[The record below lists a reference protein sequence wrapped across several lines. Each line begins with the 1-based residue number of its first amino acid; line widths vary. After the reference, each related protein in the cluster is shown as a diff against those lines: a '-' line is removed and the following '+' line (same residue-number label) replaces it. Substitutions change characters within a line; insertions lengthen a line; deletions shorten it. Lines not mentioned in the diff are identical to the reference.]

1 MRKLIFALSAL
12 LIFSCSTEGDE
23 SILHEPASVDQSQFN
38 RQTEQSNTHL
48 IQPAYL
54 DENGEISGTRATY
67 ITDEEYNMIK
77 TAAFRGLSVYAAND
91 RNNYSEGALRMAGI
105 NPVRDIPVPP
115 PFPPADPLCLTP
127 QMAAY
132 LQALANEH
140 CEAVPFCCE
149 SNGTFYLYMFYPT
162 DIDCFKA
169 DPNFPVYDF

>member
-1 MRKLIFALSAL
+1 MRKLIFALFAL
-12 LIFSCSTEGDE
+12 LIFSCSTEE
-23 SILHEPASVDQSQFN
+23 SILSEPASIDQSQFN
-38 RQTEQSNTHL
+38 RQTEQGSTHL
-48 IQPAYL
+48 VYPAYL
-54 DENGEISGTRATY
+54 DENGKISGTRATY
-67 ITDEEYNMIK
+67 LSDEEYNMIK
-77 TAAFRGLSVYAAND
+77 TATFRGLSVYSAVDGA
-91 RNNYSEGALRMAGI
+91 NYSEEALRIAGI
-105 NPVRDIPVPP
+105 NTIRDIPVPP

-149 SNGTFYLYMFYPT
+149 SNGTYYLYMFYPT